1 MHPVFGEVI
10 QILESDVPETEDYL
24 FAAELCAV
32 LPDAC
37 HVENAH
43 RDRINSIFNNDLDSN
58 VAVQCIAGKFDTHGT
73 CKEAGTNIEYKNDKG
88 EGDSDLYMQ
97 NIGYFVQHWGEHCCA
112 HLQATEPFT
121 SKSITNIRTS
131 YTRYCMYGI
140 FCLHRPCGEN
150 NRTGAFLNIKAPA
163 SLQTVIETP
172 GKEIEAYDATGHS
185 RFITSHCT
193 YRY

>member
-58 VAVQCIAGKFDTHGT
+58 VAVQCIAGKFDTMGLAKKRGQTSSTRTIKAKVIQIFT
-73 CKEAGTNIEYKNDKG
+73 CKILGISY
-88 EGDSDLYMQ
+88 
-97 NIGYFVQHWGEHCCA
+97 NIGGSTVVHTCR
-112 HLQATEPFT
+112 LQNRSRPSPSLIFALHTRATVCMV
-121 SKSITNIRTS
+121 SSVCIDRVGRITERELS
-131 YTRYCMYGI
+131 
-140 FCLHRPCGEN
+140 
-150 NRTGAFLNIKAPA
+150 
-163 SLQTVIETP
+163 
-172 GKEIEAYDATGHS
+172 
-185 RFITSHCT
+185 
-193 YRY
+193 